1 MTATAG
7 LIEPGLADE
16 REPMLDLRV
25 ATPRAWLDTA
35 LADLDALLVDHAAC
49 ERKAF
54 STGMSLVSSYPT
66 LTTLV
71 SEMIDFSR
79 EELEHFRV
87 VHRILV
93 DRGLTLAPH
102 APDPYAR
109 ALVARIRR
117 GEPETLCDRLLVSGI
132 IEARSCERL
141 LMLSAA
147 LPEHAPEL
155 APVYLELA
163 RAESRHH
170 GLFLRLARTLCGERT
185 ALERARELLDFE
197 AEVVCGLPVRAAVH

>member
-1 MTATAG
+1 MTAMRP
-7 LIEPGLADE
+7 LEPWPVAE
-16 REPMLDLRV
+16 REPMLDLRR
-25 ATPRAWLDTA
+25 ATPRAWLEVA

-66 LTTLV
+66 HAALV
-71 SEMIDFSR
+71 SAMIDFAR
-79 EELEHFRV
+79 EELDHFRIM
-87 VHRILV
+87 HRLLV
-93 DRGLTLAPH
+93 ERGLTLAPH

-117 GEPETLCDRLLVSGI
+117 GEPQALCDRLLVSGI

-141 LMLSAA
+141 LMLAEA
-147 LPEHAPEL
+147 LPSRAPEL

-170 GLFLRLARTLCGERT
+170 GLFFRLARTLCGER
-185 ALERARELLDFE
+185 AAIERARELLDFE
-197 AEVVCGLPVRAAVH
+197 AEVVSSLPVRAAVH

>member
-1 MTATAG
+1 MSDAQAQSNG
-7 LIEPGLADE
+7 DAD
-16 REPMLDLRV
+16 EPMLDLRV
-25 ATPRAWLDTA
+25 ATPRAWLDIA
-35 LADLDALLVDHAAC
+35 LANLDELLVDHAAC

-66 LTTLV
+66 LTPLV
-71 SEMIDFSR
+71 TAMIDFSR
-79 EELEHFRV
+79 EELDHFRTM
-87 VHRILV
+87 HKILV
-93 DRGLTLAPH
+93 ARGLTLAPH

-117 GEPETLCDRLLVSGI
+117 GEEAKLCDRLLVAGI

-141 LMLSAA
+141 LIVAEA
-147 LPEHAPEL
+147 LPERDAEL
-155 APVYLELA
+155 AAVYLALA

-170 GLFLRLARTLCGERT
+170 GLFLRLARTLCGEEV

-197 AEVVCGLPVRAAVH
+197 AEVVSRLPLRAAVH

>member
-1 MTATAG
+1 MTAAG
-7 LIEPGLADE
+7 VVDAGFVAD

-25 ATPRAWLDTA
+25 ATPRAWLEVA

-66 LTTLV
+66 HTALV
-71 SEMIDFSR
+71 SAMIDFAR
-79 EELEHFRV
+79 EELDHFRI
-87 VHRILV
+87 VHRLLLA
-93 DRGLTLAPH
+93 RGLTLAPH

-109 ALVARIRR
+109 ALVARIRK

-141 LMLSAA
+141 LMLSEA
-147 LPEHAPEL
+147 LPERAPEL

-170 GLFLRLARTLCGERT
+170 GLFLRLARALCGERE

-197 AEVVCGLPVRAAVH
+197 AEVVRSLPVRAAVH

>member
-1 MTATAG
+1 MPVT
-7 LIEPGLADE
+7 EPTRADD

-25 ATPRAWLDTA
+25 ATPRAWLDVA
-35 LADLDALLVDHAAC
+35 LANLDALLVDHAAC

-71 SEMIDFSR
+71 SAMIDFSR
-79 EELEHFRV
+79 EELEHFRTMHEV
-87 VHRILV
+87 LLE
-93 DRGLTLAPH
+93 RGLTLAPH

-109 ALVARIRR
+109 ALVSRIRR
-117 GEPETLCDRLLVSGI
+117 GEDETLCDRLLVAGI

-141 LMLSAA
+141 LMLSEA
-147 LPEHAPEL
+147 LPVHAPRL
-155 APVYLELA
+155 APIYLELA

-170 GLFLRLARTLCGERT
+170 GLFLRLARTLCGERA
-185 ALERARELLDFE
+185 ALDRARELLDFE
-197 AEVVCGLPVRAAVH
+197 AEVALRLPVRAAVH

>member
-1 MTATAG
+1 MTIATDA
-7 LIEPGLADE
+7 LPGVENPTD
-16 REPMLDLRV
+16 EPMLDLRV
-25 ATPRAWLDTA
+25 ATPRAWVEIA
-35 LADLDALLVDHAAC
+35 LANLDALLVDHAAC

-66 LTTLV
+66 LTPLV
-71 SEMIDFSR
+71 TAMIDFSR

-87 VHRILV
+87 MHRILV
-93 DRGLTLAPH
+93 ARGLTLAPH

-117 GEPETLCDRLLVSGI
+117 GEDATLCDRLLVAGI

-141 LMLSAA
+141 LLLADA
-147 LPEHAPEL
+147 LPEHDAEL

-170 GLFLRLARTLCGERT
+170 GLFLRLARRLCGENA

-197 AEVVCGLPVRAAVH
+197 AEVVSRLPLRAAVH

>member
-1 MTATAG
+1 VRDEFYRT
-7 LIEPGLADE
+7 PVAD
-16 REPMLDLRV
+16 REPMLDLRI
-25 ATPRAWLDTA
+25 ATSRSWLDAA
-35 LADLDALLVDHAAC
+35 LGDLDALLVDHAAC

-54 STGMSLVSSYPT
+54 STGMSLVSSYPA
-66 LTTLV
+66 LTPLV
-71 SEMIDFSR
+71 SAMIDFSR
-79 EELEHFRV
+79 EELEHFAL

-93 DRGLTLAPH
+93 ERGLTLAPH

-109 ALVARIRR
+109 ALVARVRR
-117 GEPETLCDRLLVSGI
+117 GEPAALCDRLLVSGI

-141 LMLSAA
+141 LLLSEA
-147 LPEHAPEL
+147 LPAKAPEL

-170 GLFLRLARTLCGERT
+170 GLFLRLARTLCGERE

-197 AEVVCGLPVRAAVH
+197 AELVERLPVRAAVH

>member
-1 MTATAG
+1 MPVT
-7 LIEPGLADE
+7 EPTRADDD

-25 ATPRAWLDTA
+25 ATPSAWLDVA
-35 LADLDALLVDHAAC
+35 LANLDALLVDHAAC

-71 SEMIDFSR
+71 SVMIDFSR
-79 EELEHFRV
+79 EELEHFRTMHQV
-87 VHRILV
+87 LLE
-93 DRGLTLAPH
+93 RGLTLAPH

-109 ALVARIRR
+109 ALVSRIRR
-117 GEPETLCDRLLVSGI
+117 GEQETLCDRLLVAGI

-141 LMLSAA
+141 LMLSEA
-147 LPEHAPEL
+147 LPTHAPRL
-155 APVYLELA
+155 APIYLELA

-170 GLFLRLARTLCGERT
+170 GLFLRLARTLCGERA
-185 ALERARELLDFE
+185 ALDRARELLDFE
-197 AEVVCGLPVRAAVH
+197 AEVALRLPVRPAVH